1 MRNSLFISSYHGNK
15 PVTTK
20 MEEAGYPDKK
30 TIDNIE
36 QGDIFEIAEELFSK
50 KLNVLLQH
58 NSNGSV
64 ILWVDDKNF
73 KQR

>member
-1 MRNSLFISSYHGNK
+1 MRNSLIISSYHGNK
-15 PVTTK
+15 AVTDI

-30 TIDNIE
+30 TIDNPDLA
-36 QGDIFEIAEELFSK
+36 DIFSIAEELFSK
-50 KLNVLLQH
+50 KLNVMLQH

-64 ILWVDDKNF
+64 ILWVDNRNF